1 MDNRKPWPL
10 PVAGT
15 NDTHGAWP
23 DPSLYFRRWSSRNP
37 MRVPSISVAIFLL
50 AMAFLPLVA
59 LSDGGID
66 PRVPA
71 DLYGDD
77 DTHPVVMFK
86 NETFEVGTV
95 GEFDILKVTLFG
107 FIINSSDD
115 KEDVI
120 NITVE
125 IYRWGEY
132 GLEKEL
138 DELDGP
144 PPKFSFFSPGLNVTV
159 ESLSWTTTKEWKN
172 DLAIDITLPKV
183 VVPEDADHGYYR
195 IRVSLDL
202 TAVGE
207 KALSMGHFTQQKWA
221 DNIELVRSGEDPN
234 GTDYLVSEAGFTV
247 VPEHFT
253 YVQMPNLV
261 PDFGDFTTPVIR
273 PGEMGR
279 YNFTVTN
286 RYNMTITDVF
296 VTVEFYM
303 WATIEESKP
312 IEDLDGPVPVI
323 DGIGEPVN
331 RILLPDIPPGGNEPV
346 RLDIATEEDTP
357 KGTYFVRH
365 RIEFVYEN
373 ETFVMESR
381 GYYTWDQWEGFDYTN
396 LYYQLGT
403 AGIVPDS
410 SFSVKDPVPL
420 WPLATLITL
429 CIILGVLAVVFYL
442 AEEHGDQYPRLK
454 KGLQYWSGKYQ
465 QRKRLARQRLED
477 IRADQEAEDDDLEDD
492 DA

>member
-1 MDNRKPWPL
+1 M
-10 PVAGT
+10 
-15 NDTHGAWP
+15 
-23 DPSLYFRRWSSRNP
+23 
-37 MRVPSISVAIFLL
+37 
-50 AMAFLPLVA
+50 
-59 LSDGGID
+59 
-66 PRVPA
+66 
-71 DLYGDD
+71 
-77 DTHPVVMFK
+77 
-86 NETFEVGTV
+86 
-95 GEFDILKVTLFG
+95 
-107 FIINSSDD
+107 
-115 KEDVI
+115 
-120 NITVE
+120 
-125 IYRWGEY
+125 
-132 GLEKEL
+132 
-138 DELDGP
+138 
-144 PPKFSFFSPGLNVTV
+144 
-159 ESLSWTTTKEWKN
+159 
-172 DLAIDITLPKV
+172 
-183 VVPEDADHGYYR
+183 
-195 IRVSLDL
+195 LDL
-202 TAVGE
+202 NAANDD
-207 KALSMGHFTQQKWA
+207 ALSMGHFTEVEWDQ
-221 DNIELVRSGEDPN
+221 NIERVRDGEDPV

-247 VPEHFT
+247 VPEHFI
-253 YVQMPNLV
+253 YVSQPNKV

-273 PGEMGR
+273 PGEKGR

-286 RYNMTITDVF
+286 RYNLTITDVF

-331 RILLPDIPPGGNEPV
+331 RILLPDIPPGGSEPV

-365 RIEFVYEN
+365 RIEFVYEGVA
-373 ETFVMESR
+373 FVMESR

-420 WPLATLITL
+420 WPLATLIIL
-429 CIILGVLAVVFYL
+429 CVLLGTLAVVFYL

-465 QRKRLARQRLED
+465 QRKRLMQQRLED
-477 IRADQEAEDDDLEDD
+477 IRADQEADDGDLDDD

>member
-1 MDNRKPWPL
+1 M
-10 PVAGT
+10 T
-15 NDTHGAWP
+15 
-23 DPSLYFRRWSSRNP
+23 
-37 MRVPSISVAIFLL
+37 AIFLL

-71 DLYGDD
+71 GTYPSTYLGPIVEFQNSTLERGTSGPLDIQ
-77 DTHPVVMFK
+77 VK
-86 NETFEVGTV
+86 WANESFSKYTTV
-95 GEFDILKVTLFG
+95 YL
-107 FIINSSDD
+107 
-115 KEDVI
+115 
-120 NITVE
+120 E
-125 IYRWGEY
+125 IYRWGVY
-132 GLEKEL
+132 GLERDL
-138 DELDGP
+138 DEIEEPLP
-144 PPKFSFFSPGLNVTV
+144 SFRYYDTDLNESV
-159 ESLSWTTTKEWKN
+159 ESQNCSVIIEILDNSQPVSVPNEIVVPSTTETGYFRVRVELSWYETIGLGMF
-172 DLAIDITLPKV
+172 DRRA
-183 VVPEDADHGYYR
+183 Y
-195 IRVSLDL
+195 
-202 TAVGE
+202 
-207 KALSMGHFTQQKWA
+207 SMGHFSQA
-221 DNIELVRSGEDPN
+221 DWKESIELVSRGEPPTK
-234 GTDYLVSEAGFTV
+234 GSAIVSEAGFTV
-247 VPEHFT
+247 VPERFN
-253 YVQMPNLV
+253 YISKPNLV

-273 PGEMGR
+273 PGEKGR

-286 RYNMTITDVF
+286 RYNQTITDVF

-331 RILLPDIPPGGNEPV
+331 RILLPDIPPGGSEPV

-365 RIEFVYEN
+365 RIEFVFEN
-373 ETFVMESR
+373 ETFVMGSR

-420 WPLATLITL
+420 WPLATLIIL
-429 CIILGVLAVVFYL
+429 CILLGTLAVVFYL

-465 QRKRLARQRLED
+465 QRKRLMQQRLED
-477 IRADQEAEDDDLEDD
+477 IRADQEADDDDPEDDDD
-492 DA
+492 